1 MTNLKFQAYNKVQNC
16 TEVIVTEVIT
26 GLEDVLDK
34 ISLPDE
40 QTAVLKLCREHLQGS
55 SSVLHL
61 LKFNEAPLLF
71 DELAQLLKKAEMLA
85 PPERTEIVQL
95 VYTTLIDVPALLN
108 SQFRTKQVKTEDYLV
123 LINRLRKYRGV
134 SLIFSL
140 APVISSS
147 GIDFRKLRKQQSA
160 SFLKL
165 FAKQADLYRQAVSSI
180 QSGEDLSARLE
191 SLKKVFLNLE
201 MLCRDC
207 RLGTLWGLCLALLES
222 VMEHRRSE
230 DQGAIDLLVSY
241 QPLMDKIL
249 QDPRTLDQNI
259 SEKALEQI
267 FNVLSKAESK
277 SARLQVI
284 KYWYNLDIRLSTEL
298 RQRYNR
304 SQAQFARQT
313 AGAKAAEI
321 LLGDANQ
328 LSEAINQCIKDENC
342 NEDRFRQILANLET
356 LTNTAV
362 ASSLRPVK
370 DILDAVIADC
380 VKVLGDIDNEA
391 AGKNEAAFYT
401 AILERCVQFLYRSEL
416 WLRAYING
424 NISGDLSV
432 QSVTR
437 RDMFS
442 DARLKLIEEI
452 KKDLEVLFINLNDYV
467 DGGCKTSVLESPL
480 RKLREIRNVLYLL
493 QYRKAAK
500 LVAEVTRN
508 LEAVSHSSVSPDT
521 AMGREFFVLAEA
533 LAILADYLDNIAAG
547 QEENV
552 VIELQLQRLKTLQDY
567 FRQTFIPTINAP
579 GSVSTETAKAEV
591 PAEADRPT
599 GSSDGIADDE
609 IRETFLQETAEIVE
623 TLKSALAI
631 IKTEPAQQTALEDL
645 RRGFHTLKGSGRMV
659 DAQAIVT
666 LATAYENMLN
676 VRISAGET
684 LSLKVL
690 SALDTVIAS
699 LPRMMDDFKAQQA
712 CSVDLPALLAECHA
726 ENSPDAS
733 GNPQSSHLAVQ
744 EDGQGAYDSFISEAN
759 KQQETL
765 VQLLDKASNAEAS
778 ITAQAFILPVHTLAG
793 SAKMAGLESYA
804 SMLRPLEKLLESDPG
819 QELTLKR
826 VNLFRQ
832 LLTVTK
838 ETSESLAQAIPQQ
851 DPPLPA
857 SADRLQQLVRA
868 LEEESACQQTGKTAQ
883 ASGQA
888 KVTTTIAAKPAV
900 ASRAEQIQAGFLR
913 EARQINAEL
922 GSLFKAF
929 PGPQDQ
935 LDNRLSALLDRLTT
949 LETAA
954 RVAEEKNIQI
964 LCEAMIG
971 VYRHLKERRTSISM
985 TMLRELEDAHDF
997 LTQSLHQLGQRK
1009 RQEDPA
1015 TVIGRLQAAQHEDR
1029 VTETLA
1035 VDAGQQE
1042 SATELTPTS
1051 TASSRATQAEPV
1063 EAVDESLLMTF
1074 LEEADELLQEL
1085 EAKISQWRETKE
1097 TSACI
1102 DEILRI
1108 LHTLKGSAALVGEA
1122 QMSELAHGFESFVIQ
1137 SSKQNKALEP
1147 GFFTELANRLNAL
1160 QLIYALYHRDDSGR
1174 LIREQIHREPLP
1186 AATAETVPEKPIDA
1200 EPVKQVAEPAPVPAA
1215 VSPVQP
1221 RPDAAS
1227 GEAITGKV
1235 QAEVISQNRDH
1246 TQAGGGRSAQPPD
1259 ENVRVS
1265 SSLLKSL
1272 LNDAYEIN
1280 VTHNRMESGIAALV
1294 SELNDIEAT
1303 MNRLQHYILTI
1314 EAQAKGGSLPEPHS
1328 KDRTD
1333 DFDTLE
1339 MESYSELQQM
1349 ALSMREDY
1357 EDLTEIKSNLISK
1370 IRDVDQILSEQQNSA
1385 NNLQQGL
1392 ISSQM
1397 IPFATLFPRLRR
1409 LTHQL
1414 GQTLGKAVTISFSQ
1428 TEDRLDRTVTQ
1439 VLIGPLE
1446 HMLRNAIDHG
1456 IEKPEIRARHGKA
1469 ETAQINIKLYRQAG
1483 NIVLDVSDDGAGIN
1497 TERVRQKAIEKGL
1510 LRPDETPTE
1519 HQLLQFLLSA
1529 GFSTS
1534 ETVSEI
1540 SGRGVGLDVVAREV
1554 SQIGGEIEI
1563 FSTPGKGTTFR
1574 IHLPM
1579 TSTLHRALQF
1589 SLKGQQFVVLLNS
1602 IDAIMQEPVASLKQ
1616 RYAGNKSRTISYA
1629 DKLYEL
1635 QYLGSMLDANI
1646 EPGFDPLQQSAPLL
1660 LVTGEEKN
1668 IALQIDAIHRS
1679 NDLIVKS
1686 LGTQFS
1692 IIPGLGG
1699 GVILGDGQIVLVL
1712 DPVSIVN
1719 AYTKNNESLFDNFIQ
1734 TKEQVKRE
1742 KRYKTVLVVDD
1753 SLTVRKVTSMILKR
1767 HGMNVLLA
1775 KNGLEAVEILKN
1787 TRPDVVLLDIEMP
1800 KMDGFEV
1807 ASFIRTHDGSLKDLP
1822 IIMITSR
1829 VGEKHR
1835 TRAAEIGVNQYMC
1848 KPFQEQNLLEAIE
1861 VYH

>member
-16 TEVIVTEVIT
+16 TEVIVTDVIAE
-26 GLEDVLDK
+26 LEDALDK
-34 ISLPDE
+34 ISVPEE
-40 QTAVLKLCREHLQGS
+40 QSAALENCRQHLQGS
-55 SSVLHL
+55 SGVLRL
-61 LKFNEAPLLF
+61 LQFNEATLLF
-71 DELAQLLKKAEMLA
+71 LELAQLLQKAEMLEPA
-85 PPERTEIVQL
+85 ERTEILQL
-95 VYTTLIDVPALLN
+95 VYVTLIDVPALLD
-108 SQFRTKQVKTEDYLV
+108 SQFRMQRANAEDYLV

-140 APVISSS
+140 APIAGSP

-165 FAKQADLYRQAVSSI
+165 FAKQVDLYQRAVAGI
-180 QSGEDLSARLE
+180 QSGDDLSASLE
-191 SLKKVFLNLE
+191 ALKKVFLNLE

-222 VMEHRRSE
+222 VMEQRRSA
-230 DQGAIDLLVSY
+230 DQSAIDLLVSY
-241 QPLMDKIL
+241 QPLLEKIL
-249 QDPRTLDQNI
+249 QDQRTLDQNI
-259 SEKALEQI
+259 SEKALERI

-277 SARLQVI
+277 SGRLQVI

-313 AGAKAAEI
+313 AGVKAAEI
-321 LLGDANQ
+321 LLEDTNQ
-328 LSEAINQCIKDENC
+328 LSEAINQSIKDENC
-342 NEDRFRQILANLET
+342 NEDRFRQIIANLET

-380 VKVLGDIDNEA
+380 VKVLGDIDNDA
-391 AGKNEAAFYT
+391 AGRPKAVFYT
-401 AILERCVQFLYRSEL
+401 EILERCVQFLYRSEL

-424 NISGDLSV
+424 NISSDHSV
-432 QSVTR
+432 QAITH

-442 DARLKLIEEI
+442 DARLKLIAEI
-452 KKDLEVLFINLNDYV
+452 QKDLEVLFINLNDYV
-467 DGGCKTSVLESPL
+467 DEGCKASALQSPL

-500 LVAEVTRN
+500 IVGEVTRN
-508 LEAVSHSSVSPDT
+508 LEAVSHSSVAPDT
-521 AMGREFFVLAEA
+521 AMDREFFVLAEV
-533 LAILADYLDNIAAG
+533 LAILADYLDKIAAG
-547 QEENV
+547 QQED
-552 VIELQLQRLKTLQDY
+552 ILLELQLQRLKTLQDY
-567 FRQTFIPTINAP
+567 FRQTFIPTVNTQV
-579 GSVSTETAKAEV
+579 SVSTGPARAEV
-591 PAEADRPT
+591 PAETGTLP
-599 GSSDGIADDE
+599 GSSDVIADHE
-609 IRETFLQETAEIVE
+609 IRETFLQEGAEIIE
-623 TLKSALAI
+623 ELQSALAI
-631 IKTEPAQQTALEDL
+631 IKTEPARQTALEDL

-659 DAQAIVT
+659 AAQAIVM
-666 LATAYENMLN
+666 LATAYESILN

-684 LSLKVL
+684 LPLNVL

-699 LPRMMDDFKAQQA
+699 LPRMMDDFKAQRS
-712 CSVDLPALLAECHA
+712 CSVDLSALLAVCDEEKSRNA
-726 ENSPDAS
+726 A
-733 GNPQSSHLAVQ
+733 GKPQDSDVAVQ
-744 EDGQGAYDSFISEAN
+744 EDKQGAYDGFISEAN
-759 KQQETL
+759 KQQEAI
-765 VQLLDKASNAEAS
+765 VQLLDKAANTRIS
-778 ITAQAFILPVHTLAG
+778 ITSQAFILPVHTLAG
-793 SAKMAGLESYA
+793 SGKMAGLETYA

-819 QELTLKR
+819 QELTQKR
-826 VNLFRQ
+826 INLFKQ
-832 LLTVTK
+832 LLAVTK
-838 ETSESLAQAIPQQ
+838 DTIGSLAQASPQQ

-857 SADRLQQLVRA
+857 SAGRLQQLIRT
-868 LEEESACQQTGKTAQ
+868 LEEESSRQQAEKVAQ
-883 ASGQA
+883 ASGKA
-888 KVTTTIAAKPAV
+888 KAVAKAEAITVAKPAV
-900 ASRAEQIQAGFLR
+900 PSKAEQIQAGFLR
-913 EARQINAEL
+913 EARQTNAEL
-922 GSLFKAF
+922 DRLFRAF

-954 RVAEEKNIQI
+954 RVAEEENIQI
-964 LCEAMIG
+964 LCGAMTG
-971 VYRHLKERRTSISM
+971 VYRHLKERRASISM
-985 TMLRELEDAHDF
+985 SMLRELEDAHDF
-997 LTQSLHQLGQRK
+997 LTHALQQLGQRM
-1009 RQEDPA
+1009 RQEDPSA
-1015 TVIGRLQAAQHEDR
+1015 LIARLQATQHEDQL
-1029 VTETLA
+1029 TDETST
-1035 VDAGQQE
+1035 VDAAQQE
-1042 SATELTPTS
+1042 
-1051 TASSRATQAEPV
+1051 TAAGAIETGTA
-1063 EAVDESLLMTF
+1063 EAVDESLLITF

-1085 EAKISQWRETKE
+1085 EAKITQWRETKE
-1097 TSACI
+1097 TGACI

-1122 QMSELAHGFESFVIQ
+1122 QMSEQAHGFESFVIQ
-1137 SSKQNKALEP
+1137 SNKQNRALDP

-1174 LIREQIHREPLP
+1174 LFREQIHQQPLQT
-1186 AATAETVPEKPIDA
+1186 TAVVTAPEKLIDA
-1200 EPVKQVAEPAPVPAA
+1200 EPVTQIAEADPAPAA
-1215 VSPVQP
+1215 PSQAHPRGAEASP
-1221 RPDAAS
+1221 
-1227 GEAITGKV
+1227 EAITGRL
-1235 QAEVISQNRDH
+1235 QADAVRQDRDN
-1246 TQAGGGRSAQPPD
+1246 TQTSGGRSAQLQD

-1265 SSLLKSL
+1265 SNLLKSL

-1280 VTHNRMESGIAALV
+1280 VTHNRMETGIAALV
-1294 SELNDIEAT
+1294 AELNDIEVT
-1303 MNRLQHYILTI
+1303 MSRLQHYMLTI
-1314 EAQAKGGSLPEPHS
+1314 EAQAKSGSLVERHR
-1328 KDRTD
+1328 KGRKD

-1349 ALSMREDY
+1349 ALSMQEDY
-1357 EDLTEIKSNLISK
+1357 ADLHEIKSNLINK

-1469 ETAQINIKLYRQAG
+1469 ETAQITIKLYRQAG
-1483 NIVLDVSDDGAGIN
+1483 NIVLDVSDDGAGIDI
-1497 TERVRQKAIEKGL
+1497 ERVRQKAVEKGL
-1510 LRPDETPTE
+1510 LAADETATE
-1519 HQLLQFLLSA
+1519 HQLLQFLLNA

-1534 ETVSEI
+1534 DTVSAI

-1589 SLKGQQFVVLLNS
+1589 SIKGQQFVILLNS

-1616 RYAGNKSRTISYA
+1616 RYAGNRSRTISYA

-1635 QYLGSMLDANI
+1635 EYLGSMLDTNI
-1646 EPGFDPLQQSAPLL
+1646 EPGFEPLQQSAPLL
-1660 LVTGEEKN
+1660 LVTGEERN
-1668 IALQIDAIHRS
+1668 IALQVDAIHRS

-1692 IIPGLGG
+1692 VIPGLGG

-1719 AYTKNNESLFDNFIQ
+1719 AYTKNNQSLFDNFIQ
-1734 TKEQVKRE
+1734 TNEQVKRE

-1835 TRAAEIGVNQYMC
+1835 SRAAEIGVNQYMC
-1848 KPFQEQNLLEAIE
+1848 KPFQEQNLLDAIE